1 MSTFT
6 AATQH
11 RPSPRAEKQWHEH
24 NECIRS
30 IQLVT
35 SDATSR
41 SRGSAVYQAHRA
53 GSINPPLPYSLLN
66 PVFFFSSLVLGSRKN
81 WKSGSA
87 WKWHHQQK
95 EMDTVKVS
103 KHERERENTVKCS
116 VIVMQ
121 PPLKYPPSPPLWE
134 SAQPGPLLSFLPA
147 AGQNYD
153 VIGCNVSDRSDESST
168 KQNSERNFTVKP
180 FWGGIKLEVV

>member
-1 MSTFT
+1 MSAYDRYSWWPQTPHRGPEAQLFIRRT
-6 AATQH
+6 GLVPSILRSPIHFSTQ
-11 RPSPRAEKQWHEH
+11 S
-24 NECIRS
+24 
-30 IQLVT
+30 
-35 SDATSR
+35 
-41 SRGSAVYQAHRA
+41 
-53 GSINPPLPYSLLN
+53 
-66 PVFFFSSLVLGSRKN
+66 FFSSLVLGSRKN

-116 VIVMQ
+116 VTVMQ